1 MVIKPEQTI
10 LIACQNDDFT
20 ESLSMA
26 LSKEGYK
33 IVSVRSGDEAVH
45 IIDRQQINM
54 ALVEDTLKGKSG
66 MDVLDYCQSLALT
79 FPVIM
84 IARDPSIEK
93 AVMAVKKGAAN
104 YVALDAT
111 TSPKLI
117 TELVKE
123 VFLSKNSELTNANSS
138 NEITDEVSQIEKFEG
153 LVGVGPA
160 MKKLYKLIN
169 RVAQSDVTV
178 LITGES
184 GTGKELVAQAIH
196 RRSNRRDKPF
206 VPINC
211 GAIPEELLESEFFG
225 HEKGAFSGAIRTKIG
240 RFELAN
246 GGTIF
251 LDEIGEMKLPLQ
263 VKLLRFLQ
271 EHKFE
276 RVGGLK
282 TIEVDVRVIA
292 ATNKDLWKAV
302 QEGSFREDLF
312 YRLNVVPLYV
322 PPLRER
328 KEDIPLLVENF
339 LERYASIS
347 EDGSEK
353 KKLTPEVMECF
364 MEYSWPGNVR
374 ELENIIKRLIILSD
388 GNEITVKDLPERLRP
403 SKKEKLLD
411 SSFAKLPETGLDL
424 KKMLEDLERKFIQQ
438 ALERTGGVKNQAAKL
453 LGLNRTT
460 LIEKMKKLGM
470 DLSYKPAD

>member
-10 LIACQNDDFT
+10 LIACQNDDFV
-20 ESLSMA
+20 EDLSTV
-26 LSKEGYK
+26 LSREGYK
-33 IVSVRSGDEAVH
+33 IVTARNGDEAVR

-54 ALVEDTLKGKSG
+54 ALVEDVLEGKSG
-66 MDVLDYCQSLALT
+66 LEVLDYCQSLALT
-79 FPVIM
+79 FPVVIM
-84 IARDPSIEK
+84 AKEPSIEK
-93 AVMAVKKGAAN
+93 AVLVVKKGAAN
-104 YVALDAT
+104 YIALDAT
-111 TSPKLI
+111 ISPKRIL
-117 TELVKE
+117 EVVKDT
-123 VFLSKNSELTNANSS
+123 FSSRNKELTNADSS
-138 NEITDEVSQIEKFEG
+138 CEITDEASQIEKFEG
-153 LVGVGPA
+153 LVGVSPA

-347 EDGSEK
+347 EDGGGK
-353 KKLTPEVMECF
+353 KKVTPEVMECF

-438 ALERTGGVKNQAAKL
+438 ALERTGGVKSQAAKL